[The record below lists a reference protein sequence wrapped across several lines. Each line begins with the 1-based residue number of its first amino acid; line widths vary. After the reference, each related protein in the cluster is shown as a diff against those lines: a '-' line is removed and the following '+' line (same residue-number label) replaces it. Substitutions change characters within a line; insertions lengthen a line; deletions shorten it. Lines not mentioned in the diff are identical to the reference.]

1 LIKAIVDFFSNIYI
15 WAAVISWITA
25 QIIKI
30 IITFFKEKKFDLKLF
45 GSTGGMPSA
54 HSATIAG
61 ITFSIGKGVGFSSPA
76 FGISFIVAIIVVTD
90 ALHLRREVG
99 HHAEVLEEITG
110 KHFNSKAGHKLPE
123 VIVGIVVGAVIGLL
137 I

>member
-1 LIKAIVDFFSNIYI
+1 MKAIVEFFTNIYI
-15 WAAVISWITA
+15 WAAVISWVTA

-30 IITFFKEKKFDLKLF
+30 MITFFKEKKVNLKLF

-54 HSATIAG
+54 HSATISG
-61 ITFSIGKGVGFSSPA
+61 ITFAIGKGVGFSSPA
-76 FGISFIVAIIVVTD
+76 FGISFIVAVIVVTD

-99 HHAEVLEEITG
+99 RHAETLEEMTG
-110 KHFNSKAGHKLPE
+110 KHFNSNAGHKLSE
-123 VIVGIVVGAVIGLL
+123 VLFGILIGAIIGLL

>member
-1 LIKAIVDFFSNIYI
+1 MIKSIVEFFTNIYI
-15 WAAVISWITA
+15 WAAVISWVAA

-30 IITFFKEKKFDLKLF
+30 FIAFFKEKKIDLKLF

-54 HSATIAG
+54 HSATTAG
-61 ITFSIGKGVGFSSPA
+61 ITFAIGKGVGFSSPA
-76 FGISFIVAIIVVTD
+76 FSISFIVAIIVITD

-99 HHAEVLEEITG
+99 RHAQALEEITG
-110 KHFNSKAGHKLPE
+110 GHFNSKAGHKLSE
-123 VIVGIVVGAVIGLL
+123 VIFGILIGAIIGLL

>member
-1 LIKAIVDFFSNIYI
+1 MIKAIVEFFSNIYI
-15 WAAVISWITA
+15 WASVISWVTA

-30 IITFFKEKKFDLKLF
+30 IVNFFKEKRLDLKLF

-61 ITFSIGKGVGFSSPA
+61 ITFAIGKGVGFSSPA

-99 HHAEVLEEITG
+99 RHAEILEEMTG
-110 KHFNSKAGHKLPE
+110 GHFNSKAGHKLSE
-123 VIVGIVVGAVIGLL
+123 VLVGIVIGAIIGLL